1 MESKVKIKI
10 ETIQTIDAAGNEDI
24 IDFISE
30 ATMEKF
36 DDHFVI
42 NYDESDMTEVKGS
55 KTRLKIE
62 KNKMLMIKIGSFSS
76 RMEFEKQKNFK
87 NLYTTPYGTF
97 NLNYTTE
104 IFENNLN
111 ENGKGKVYVEYK
123 VDFGNTGDSYNKLS
137 IEIL

>member
-10 ETIQTIDAAGNEDI
+10 ETIQTIDSAGNEDV

-30 ATMEKF
+30 ATMEKL

-42 NYDESDMTEVKGS
+42 NYDESDLTEVKGS

-62 KNKMLMIKIGSFSS
+62 KDKMLMTKIGSFSS
-76 RMEFEKQKNFK
+76 RMEFEKGNNFN
-87 NLYTTPYGTF
+87 NLYATPYGTF
-97 NLNYTTE
+97 NLNYSTVK
-104 IFENNLN
+104 FENSLD

-123 VDFGNTGDSYNKLS
+123 IDLGNTGDNYNKLK
-137 IEIL
+137 IEIM